1 MEFDLYPEK
10 PTLIEEKPKSNVAVT
25 VFSVLLFI
33 LTFLFIFSDEVNFI
47 FNLVLV
53 LLIHEMGHFAMMKVF
68 RYQHVRMLFVPL
80 MGAFV
85 QGTKEV
91 YSQRQSLIV
100 IGTGPVPGIIIGT
113 ALIYAALFVHSGWMV
128 DLGILFLFLNI
139 LNLLPLD
146 PLDGGQLFKLMIHK
160 NQDLFLLIF
169 SFVSS
174 LILIAAGF
182 LTESWLVMGF
192 GFILGLRVRS
202 LQKQFYLR
210 KRLAEEDVTYE
221 STYKDLSNRDY
232 HQIKNAILE
241 DNSRMQ
247 QYLEYL
253 DQEEADQLIAQ
264 QVSGTLKSPVIR
276 DAGLIFKL
284 VLILCWIVLV
294 LAPIILVI
302 SGANWI
308 NEHYAWYFEYLSN
321 K

>member
-10 PTLIEEKPKSNVAVT
+10 PTLVEEKPKSNIAAT

-33 LTFLFIFSDEVNFI
+33 LTFLFIFSDEFNFI
-47 FNLVLV
+47 FNLVVV
-53 LLIHEMGHFAMMKVF
+53 LLVHEMGHFVMMKIF

-85 QGTKEV
+85 QGTKEI

-100 IGTGPVPGIIIGT
+100 IGTGPFPGIIIGT
-113 ALIYAALFVHSGWMV
+113 VLIYAALFVHSVWMI

-146 PLDGGQLFKLMIHK
+146 PLDGGQLFKLMIYK

-174 LILIAAGF
+174 LLLIAAGF

-192 GFILGLRVRS
+192 GFIMGLRVRS

-210 KRLAEEDVTYE
+210 KRLAEEDVAYE

-241 DNSRMQ
+241 NNSRMQ

-276 DAGLIFKL
+276 DAGFIFKL
-284 VLILCWIVLV
+284 VLILCWIGLV